1 MTAQRLQIAKLWAVI
16 DRPYSGTKHT
26 MTITKHMLTLIFA
39 AGVIATGLGSG
50 IAGQRGRGAA
60 PAQDSSLRS
69 ALYDPQQ
76 KIYYADANDRT
87 IRALPVRDNIW
98 MIVGAGGNITV
109 QTGDDGVLVVDT
121 GSGAAST
128 EKVQRILRALSAKPV
143 RYILNTS
150 FRPDHTGGNEV
161 LRGAVPTGRGN
172 PFGGGNGA
180 TPIAAY
186 EAVLGRMSAPTGKV
200 APTPAN
206 AWPTETYFKAFH
218 DIYFNNE
225 GVQMIHIPDAI
236 TDGDSI
242 VHFRRSDVI
251 AAGDIFMTTTYP
263 VIDLKT
269 GGTIDGVLDGLNK
282 ILDICIPKEKQEGG
296 TTVIPGH
303 GRISDEAD
311 VLEYR
316 DMLKIVRDRILDAV
330 KKGKTLEQV
339 QQAGL
344 TKDYDR
350 RYGSTT
356 GSWTTAMFIEA
367 AYKSLSEKK

>member
-1 MTAQRLQIAKLWAVI
+1 MLKLV
-16 DRPYSGTKHT
+16 
-26 MTITKHMLTLIFA
+26 LA
-39 AGVIATGLGSG
+39 AGLIVAGIGSSIA
-50 IAGQRGRGAA
+50 AQRGRGGA
-60 PAQDSSLRS
+60 PPQDSPLRS
-69 ALYDPQQ
+69 AIYDAQQ
-76 KIYYADANDRT
+76 KIYYADANDRA
-87 IRALPVRDNIW
+87 IRALPVRDNVW
-98 MIVGAGGNITV
+98 MIVGAGGNITA
-109 QTGDDGVLVVDT
+109 QTGDEGVLVVDS
-121 GSGAAST
+121 GSGGAST
-128 EKVQRILRALSAKPV
+128 EKVQTILRALSAKPV

-161 LRGAVPTGRGN
+161 LRGAVSAGRGA
-172 PFGGGNGA
+172 PFGGGNRG

-206 AWPTETYFKAFH
+206 SWPTETYFKEFH
-218 DIYFNNE
+218 DIYFNSE

-242 VHFRRSDVI
+242 VYFRRSDVI

-269 GGTIDGVLDGLNK
+269 GGTIDGVLEGLNK

-296 TTVIPGH
+296 TMVIPGH

-316 DMLKIVRDRILDAV
+316 DMLKIVRDRILDAL

-344 TKDYDR
+344 TKDYDA
-350 RYGSTT
+350 RYGSTA
-356 GSWTTAMFIEA
+356 GPWTTAMFIEA
-367 AYKSLSEKK
+367 AYKSLGEKK